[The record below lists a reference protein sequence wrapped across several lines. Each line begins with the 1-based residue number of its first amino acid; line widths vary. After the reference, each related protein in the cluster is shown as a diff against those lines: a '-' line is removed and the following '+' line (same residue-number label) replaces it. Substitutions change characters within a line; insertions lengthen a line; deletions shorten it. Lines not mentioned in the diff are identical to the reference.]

1 LIRQFHSEDAPA
13 CLALIQDAI
22 LSDPSLSA
30 TARDALLEG
39 ETLETVIERSRLFY
53 VAVYE
58 IDGEIAGLA
67 GLDMNEVRLL
77 FVAPRRQREGIG
89 GALLAHLEEMVPP
102 ALFREIFVYA
112 APAAAGF
119 YRRAG
124 YVDRGRQ
131 PFEVQ
136 EQVLE
141 TVFMVKTLA

>member
-1 LIRQFHSEDAPA
+1 MIRQFRSEDAPA

-30 TARDALLEG
+30 RTRDALLEG
-39 ETLETVIERSRLFY
+39 ETLETVSERARLFY

-58 IDGEIAGLA
+58 SEGEIAGLA

-77 FVAPRRQREGIG
+77 FVAPGRQGQGIG
-89 GALLAHLEEMVPP
+89 TALLAHLEEMVPP
-102 ALFREIFVYA
+102 ALFREIFVYS

-124 YVDRGRQ
+124 YADRGRQ